1 MDRCRPTTSSGCV
14 NWKWPNLGGALE
26 LVLL

>member
-14 NWKWPNLGGALE
+14 SWKWPNLGGAPE
-26 LVLL
+26 LVGL